1 MWGNGIGVNSM
12 KCCSLS
18 HHNGLILIY
27 FEFAGVPSAVNWQW
41 GARGRQVQTYDH
53 ERVNG
58 WGSSGTGGVGVGY
71 GATGLAVDQNQN
83 SFFFS
88 HSGLALWRV
97 ETAID
102 EGIEKGATIGKP
114 EDELGVIG
122 RRVGAEAP
130 SRPGSEDLPHKAFST
145 STFFGAVVLAVFSAV
160 ERASGAMTAKL
171 AAPPPT
177 TPATSG
183 LGFPPRPRIRPRPLD
198 AVHYHHATTTKIEP
212 GSVQQQKQRSMTAA
226 MTNPT
231 ITMTTTTTTTTT
243 PATTITTTTTTATTR
258 RLLQGGQN
266 DDDGDEATAT
276 TTMTMTS
283 TLTHTTTSTKTKTK
297 DNGCGDNDNNGGW
310 GSGGNVGTLSL
321 RTSFT
326 TRIEM
331 ATRFCSLGKV

>member
-1 MWGNGIGVNSM
+1 MNMST
-12 KCCSLS
+12 
-18 HHNGLILIY
+18 
-27 FEFAGVPSAVNWQW
+27 AGVVAVRVVLAWDVVPRVWQW
-41 GARGRQVQTYDH
+41 IRIKTVF
-53 ERVNG
+53 V
-58 WGSSGTGGVGVGY
+58 SPIP
-71 GATGLAVDQNQN
+71 GL
-83 SFFFS
+83 
-88 HSGLALWRV
+88 H
-97 ETAID
+97 TAID

-130 SRPGSEDLPHKAFST
+130 SQPGSEDLPHKAFST

-160 ERASGAMTAKL
+160 ERASGAMMAKL

-212 GSVQQQKQRSMTAA
+212 RSVQQQKQQSMTAA

-231 ITMTTTTTTTTT
+231 ITMTMTTTTTTT

-258 RLLQGGQN
+258 RPLQGGQN

-276 TTMTMTS
+276 TTMTVTS
-283 TLTHTTTSTKTKTK
+283 TPTHTTTSTKTKTK
-297 DNGCGDNDNNGGW
+297 
-310 GSGGNVGTLSL
+310 VTM
-321 RTSFT
+321 T
-326 TRIEM
+326 TTAMLTTMRGQWV
-331 ATRFCSLGKV
+331 R